1 MLQLT
6 FFFCS
11 VTSSHKVEFH
21 LQTSCLPSLNS
32 SMSLFSSNDL
42 LCQRYVSIPPFVN
55 TPLQR
60 RWEREKGRR
69 RWKKTSQFA
78 ATSVDT
84 GPTSTNW
91 IQCYDLWF
99 QVLSEYFNSDADF
112 NLLCSVFMII
122 FMVQGRD
129 IEYKV
134 VYTLEERWV
143 SANFLG
149 FNFGSPAFTSL
160 GGELGG
166 HPQLWGCV
174 GHPADTHLHPQP
186 QCGKVSRN
194 KPSFH
199 NF

>member
-1 MLQLT
+1 MDRGVKVDDDLILGYGSKSSKAGVSCISEPGSSVYSFT
-6 FFFCS
+6 GRTHIPKSFLKNATGHLFFCS

-32 SMSLFSSNDL
+32 LMSLFSSNDL

-91 IQCYDLWF
+91 IQCYDL
-99 QVLSEYFNSDADF
+99 
-112 NLLCSVFMII
+112 
-122 FMVQGRD
+122 
-129 IEYKV
+129 
-134 VYTLEERWV
+134 
-143 SANFLG
+143 
-149 FNFGSPAFTSL
+149 
-160 GGELGG
+160 
-166 HPQLWGCV
+166 
-174 GHPADTHLHPQP
+174 
-186 QCGKVSRN
+186 
-194 KPSFH
+194 
-199 NF
+199 